1 MKYKEEYYQK
11 ASGMSWAGVL
21 RGISKSANPYQPIFE
36 AVTNSLESIQLRL
49 NHDNNFDPCITI
61 SLYYNGDLEGNR
73 SGLSKIEIQ
82 DNGIG
87 LGDRDFKRLS
97 CFKDDSKSIVN
108 RGSGRIQ
115 FIHFFV
121 ETYFHS
127 IYKEGDSF
135 FERNVELS
143 KKTEFLSRNS
153 VCYSEP
159 ATISNFHEFQTTVT
173 LKDLREDKDI
183 KVYDAINLNVLK
195 TDVLNKYMLVLC
207 NFTKKPVIRFRIYI
221 QGELKGDDAITS
233 VDIPEPAKTDFS
245 FKVWKTKLSDDK
257 KHFEHSQENIT
268 VYGTPYVLSENN
280 LDCNEIRLTCKGELI
295 DEPKIKTTFLNK
307 ESTIDSNRYLILLHS
322 DYFDSISSDVRGI
335 LPICT
340 KSDFKKS
347 AKSNESIPDQVL
359 LEDIQETANEKI
371 TENFEEISKESE
383 KRKDFVDKLKK
394 DYLIADEA
402 LEGVKDSDDVEDI
415 LRKAYTYDAE
425 KQAEVDASYND
436 SVAKLDE
443 LNPIQPEYQEELNKV
458 VDELIKDTPL
468 KNRTALSRYVARRS
482 MIIELMRKILEHRT
496 QAQQDGRN
504 IDEKIL
510 HNLIFAQHSDNPNES
525 ELWLLSEEYMYF
537 KGFSEHRLNEIMIDG
552 RPLFKEVVSREEEEY
567 LNASGHNRLLQRPDI
582 LLFPSEGKC
591 IIIELKNP
599 DVELQD
605 HLNQINKYAYF
616 IRNYTNDIFV
626 IDEFFGYL
634 IGDNLIPK
642 DVRAADS
649 DFKQVTDLDIMYRPH
664 KNVADDS
671 GSKHDGDLYTEV
683 LTFTA
688 LQKRAERRNKVFKD
702 KLFGT
707 NTDDKVQS

>member
-1 MKYKEEYYQK
+1 MEYREEYFQK

-21 RGISKSANPYQPIFE
+21 RGISKSQNPYQPIFE
-36 AVTNSLESIQLRL
+36 AITNSLESIQLRL
-49 NHDNNFDPCITI
+49 NQDKDFNPCITI
-61 SLYYNGDLEGNR
+61 SLFYNGDLQGNR

-87 LGDRDFKRLS
+87 LGNRDFRRLS

-127 IYKEGDSF
+127 IYKEGDSY

-143 KKTEFLSRNS
+143 KKAEFLSKNS

-159 ATISNFHEFQTTVT
+159 AKSTNNREILTTVT
-173 LKDLREDKDI
+173 LKDLRDDKDI
-183 KVYDAINLNVLK
+183 KIYDNINLNILK
-195 TDVLNKYMLVLC
+195 TDILNKYMLLLC
-207 NFTKKPVIRFRIYI
+207 NFIKKPVIRIRIYI
-221 QGELKGDDAITS
+221 QGEIKDDDAITS
-233 VDIPEPAKTDFS
+233 TDIPQPTKDDFS
-245 FKVWKTKLSDDK
+245 FNVFKSKLSEDK
-257 KHFEHSQENIT
+257 KHIEHSQESIT
-268 VYGTPYVLSENN
+268 VYGTPYVLPENA
-280 LDCNEIRLTCKGELI
+280 LDNNEIILTCKGELI

-307 ESTIDSNRYLILLHS
+307 ESTIDNNRYLILLHS
-322 DYFDSISSDVRGI
+322 DYFDTISSDVRGV
-335 LPICT
+335 LPIYT
-340 KSDFKKS
+340 KSDFKK
-347 AKSNESIPDQVL
+347 AIKSNVNIPDQVL
-359 LEDIQETANEKI
+359 IDDIQEIANTKI
-371 TENFEEISKESE
+371 KDNFEEISEESE
-383 KRKDFVDKLKK
+383 KRIDLVERLKK
-394 DYLIADEA
+394 EYLIADEA
-402 LEGVKDSDDVEDI
+402 LEGVKDCDDVEDI

-425 KQAEVDASYND
+425 KQAQVDASYNE
-436 SVAKLDE
+436 SVAKLDG
-443 LNPIQPEYQEELNKV
+443 LNTTQPEYQEELNKV
-458 VDELIKDTPL
+458 VDELIKNTPL
-468 KNRTALSRYVARRS
+468 KNRTELSRYVARRS
-482 MIIELMRKILEHRT
+482 MIIELMRKILDHRT
-496 QAQQDGRN
+496 QVQQVGRN

-510 HNLIFAQHSDNPNES
+510 HNLIFSQHSDNPNES
-525 ELWLLSEEYMYF
+525 DLWLLSEEYMYF
-537 KGFSEHRLNEIMIDG
+537 RGFSEHRLNEIRIDG
-552 RPLFKEVVSREEEEY
+552 QPLFREVVSKEEDEY

-616 IRNYTNDIFV
+616 IRNYTNENFV

-634 IGDNLIPK
+634 IGDNLVPK

-683 LTFTA
+683 LTFSA
-688 LQKRAERRNKVFKD
+688 LQKRAERRNQVFKD
-702 KLFGT
+702 KLFGS
-707 NTDDKVQS
+707 NNNEA